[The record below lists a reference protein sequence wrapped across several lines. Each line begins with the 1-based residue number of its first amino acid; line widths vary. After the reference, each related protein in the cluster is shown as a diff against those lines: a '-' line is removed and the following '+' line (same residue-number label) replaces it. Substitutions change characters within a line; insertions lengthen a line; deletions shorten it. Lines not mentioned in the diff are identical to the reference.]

1 MTHILRYQPSKLGF
15 RLLLG
20 TGLLVSTLL
29 LTQRALFPT
38 GTPYRYPFTSPQAL
52 DITGQLEQEL
62 VFYKTRIHQNPKDGL
77 NQAALATVYL
87 KLARAT
93 GDANWYLLA
102 EQNAQQSLNNLPF
115 NNTGALL
122 AQAKVAEAQHN
133 FDRAIELAQQV
144 LTLQPRH
151 EDALAILVT
160 AHLGKGNPGEAAI
173 AAEQLVETIPTLGTY
188 TLRALAHIAQG
199 QETKALQDFD
209 RALSAEEPEEAGSS
223 AWTRTL
229 MGRFYAS
236 RGEVKKAEQ
245 LYREALRILP
255 RYPLALTQ
263 SAQLKTRLGQYRT
276 AEKLYNQVFIAQDYP
291 NVWDHVALQGMAQT
305 AALRGDSQR
314 AEALWQQA
322 EALFRQHQD
331 LSTFGH
337 RRELA
342 RLLLARGRDLD
353 LPEALTLM
361 EADLKVRR
369 DVDTLDTYAWVLTRL
384 GRWQTAQDILRE
396 AIATNHAGPQ
406 QAVIFYR
413 AGRVE
418 QQLGNAQQA
427 ETYFLKAQAVDP
439 IFSERDRQIWGLE

>member
-1 MTHILRYQPSKLGF
+1 M
-15 RLLLG
+15 
-20 TGLLVSTLL
+20 
-29 LTQRALFPT
+29 A
-38 GTPYRYPFTSPQAL
+38 
-52 DITGQLEQEL
+52 
-62 VFYKTRIHQNPKDGL
+62 FYKTRILQNPNDGL

-102 EQNAQQSLNNLPF
+102 EQNAQQSLDHLPF

-122 AQAKVAEAQHN
+122 AQAKVAEAQHD
-133 FDRAIELAQQV
+133 FDRALELAQQI
-144 LTLQPRH
+144 LALQPRQ

-160 AHLGKGNPGEAAI
+160 AHLGKGKIAEAAI
-173 AAEQLVETIPTLGTY
+173 AAEQLVDTVPTLGTY
-188 TLRALAHIAQG
+188 TLRALARIAQG
-199 QETKALQDFD
+199 QETEALQDFE
-209 RALSAEEPEEAGSS
+209 RALAAEEPEEAGSS

-236 RGEVKKAEQ
+236 RGELKKAEQ
-245 LYREALRILP
+245 LYQEALRILP

-263 SAQLKTRLGQYRT
+263 SAQLKTRLGQYRA

-305 AALRGDSQR
+305 AALRSDPQQ
-314 AEALWQQA
+314 AETLWQQA
-322 EALFRQHQD
+322 EDLFRQHQD

-342 RLLLARGRDLD
+342 RLLLARGRDRD
-353 LPEALTLM
+353 LPEALALM
-361 EADLKVRR
+361 EADLQVRR

-384 GRWQTAQDILRE
+384 GRWPAAQEILRE
-396 AIATNHAGPQ
+396 AITTNHAGPQ
-406 QAVIFYR
+406 QAIIFYR

-418 QQLGNAQQA
+418 QQLGNDQQA
-427 ETYFLKAQAVDP
+427 EAYFLRAPTIDST
-439 IFSERDRQIWGLE
+439 FNERDQQIWGLE